1 MCKMYVVNIF
11 FNLYFLYIFL
21 TVSFDEQSYNFDEAP
36 IFYEKTVKQKKVLS
50 LQSYWNLNTY
60 F

>member
-50 LQSYWNLNTY
+50 LQSY
-60 F
+60 